1 MIDQLIDKM
10 VDLVKQKG
18 LELMSRY
25 PADLLVHDR
34 RFLQENLVEGVTI
47 AWVVGN
53 SHTHCALV
61 GISEEQSDLI
71 WHLSSLNE
79 SDVYCRIDVRNGK
92 AAVKELSRQQFTD
105 LSKIKP
111 AYSARFDWQFDVR
124 HGNDCV
130 GHVRIEPKG
139 SLENRA
145 YDITVFP
152 ESNASAKDLVG
163 LQQMAKRGAARQH
176 GSLFWRGEI
185 IVKSDKEL
193 CYEH

>member
-1 MIDQLIDKM
+1 
-10 VDLVKQKG
+10 
-18 LELMSRY
+18 
-25 PADLLVHDR
+25 
-34 RFLQENLVEGVTI
+34 
-47 AWVVGN
+47 
-53 SHTHCALV
+53 
-61 GISEEQSDLI
+61 
-71 WHLSSLNE
+71 
-79 SDVYCRIDVRNGK
+79 
-92 AAVKELSRQQFTD
+92 
-105 LSKIKP
+105 
-111 AYSARFDWQFDVR
+111 
-124 HGNDCV
+124 NDCV